1 MALPEVFRKRS
12 SNMAIEQRGGVPLEN
27 QTIVRQHRVMSPQ
40 ARTNQPLLGK
50 DLNDEDNESGE

>member
-1 MALPEVFRKRS
+1 MALPMVTRKGS
-12 SNMAIEQRGGVPLEN
+12 SNMATEQRGAVPLEN

-40 ARTNQPLLGK
+40 ARPNQPLLGR